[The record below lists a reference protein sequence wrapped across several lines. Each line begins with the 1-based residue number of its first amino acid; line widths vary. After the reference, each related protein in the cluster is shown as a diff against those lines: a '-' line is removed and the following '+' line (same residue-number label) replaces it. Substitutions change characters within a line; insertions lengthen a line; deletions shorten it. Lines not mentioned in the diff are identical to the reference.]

1 MSALRVFG
9 RHALRVVIVL
19 TLAAGAGAVVAIA
32 APSAPATTPSPTK
45 TSQSAHPLHTVTLLT
60 GDTVTLTGPSR
71 ATVRPGAG
79 RSGMR
84 FQELTDEHGD
94 LLVLPL
100 DAAPLVASGRLDRQ
114 LFDVSLLVRDGY
126 DDRSTKQTPLIV
138 EPTAAAAQRRPLTAL
153 PAIRT
158 VRPLPSIGATAVRA
172 DKGTAFW
179 SSLRG
184 SAAKVAPASL
194 NAAGVGHIWLD
205 GKVHASL
212 DQSVP
217 QIGGPQAWAAG
228 FTGQGSTVA
237 VLDTGIDTTH
247 PDLSDAV
254 AQAQDFT
261 DSPTGA
267 DDYYGHGTHVA
278 SIITGNGAK
287 YRGVAPNA
295 KLLNGKVLDD
305 TGSGDDSWIIAGM
318 EWAAAQHADVVN
330 LSLGGGFVSDGTDP
344 LDLAVNRLTEQT
356 GTLFVVAAGN
366 DGPDAESLSSP
377 AAAAEALTVGA
388 VDRQDALAD
397 FSSRGP
403 RWGNPAIKPDITAP
417 GVGIV
422 AARAA
427 HAVIGD
433 PVGDGYLRLSG
444 TSMAAPHV
452 AGAAAI
458 VKSEH
463 PDWTAEA
470 IKAALM
476 GSAKP
481 TAGLSIYQQGAG
493 RVDLAREVSTPAY
506 ATPAKLDEGVV
517 RWPHDDD
524 VPIAKA
530 LTYHNLGSTPLTLDL
545 AADVQDASG
554 AAASAGLFTVT
565 PSRLTI
571 PAGGSAAATVTTDT
585 RVDAP
590 NSLYGGVITATGS
603 GGTLIRTPIG
613 VTKEVESYNVTLH
626 FIDHDARPTDQYF
639 YRFVELGNGKAH
651 LTYDPSG
658 TTTVRLPKGH
668 YYLDGFIDTL
678 TGPDTSL
685 NDNIVEPDYDV
696 TGDSEL
702 TFDARDGQP
711 LGFVVDQPNARP
723 GEAVFGF
730 GEPVDSGPA
739 PGVTSF
745 GRDFDGVTVSPSR
758 TSRPGFTFEVEA
770 RMAEPDG
777 KGHFFGS
784 RYQYNLAH
792 TDHGRVPQQLI
803 HRVHDKQLARVRSAA
818 AAETPGL
825 IGTWSDVA
833 SNPLPFTLTEYYSP
847 STQWQDSL
855 CQQSTLDQVFPDACV
870 SAASPSTF
878 HRGRTTVQRWNNAV
892 FGPAVPFY
900 PPQPYTWA
908 GQLGDE
914 MRFEVPLFA
923 DQDSHRYGFA
933 SDTGSTTLYRDG
945 AKIADYPY
953 SGRGDFMVPAGPAT
967 YRLHTDSTRAAG
979 ARLSTQVSSDWTFR
993 SDTVPG
999 AYPKA
1004 LQLLAVRFAPRLDD
1018 HNRARAGQAFTVP
1031 VYAQRNGQD
1040 GSVPLRALTVRV
1052 SYDDGHTWRTA
1063 PVVRAANQ
1071 WRAVVTHP
1079 AKAQYVSLR
1088 ATARDGAGNAVDETI
1103 VRAYALR

>member
-1 MSALRVFG
+1 V
-9 RHALRVVIVL
+9 
-19 TLAAGAGAVVAIA
+19 AA
-32 APSAPATTPSPTK
+32 
-45 TSQSAHPLHTVTLLT
+45 
-60 GDTVTLTGPSR
+60 
-71 ATVRPGAG
+71 
-79 RSGMR
+79 
-84 FQELTDEHGD
+84 
-94 LLVLPL
+94 
-100 DAAPLVASGRLDRQ
+100 GRLDRR
-114 LFDVSLLVRDGY
+114 LFDVSLLIRDGY
-126 DDRSTKQTPLIV
+126 DDRSSKQTPLIV
-138 EPTAAAAQRRPLTAL
+138 EPTGATAQRRPHTAL

-158 VRPLPSIGATAVRA
+158 VRALPSIGATAVRA

-179 SSLRG
+179 SALRG
-184 SAAKVAPASL
+184 SAAGVAPAGLS
-194 NAAGVGHIWLD
+194 AAGVGHIWLD

-254 AQAQDFT
+254 AEAKDFT
-261 DSPTGA
+261 DSSTGT

-287 YRGVAPNA
+287 YRGVAPDA
-295 KLLNGKVLDD
+295 KLLNGKVLND
-305 TGSGDDSWIIAGM
+305 TGSGDDSGIIAGM
-318 EWAAAQHADVVN
+318 EWAAARHADVVN
-330 LSLGGGFVSDGTDP
+330 MSFGGGLASDGTEP

-356 GTLFVVAAGN
+356 GALFVVAAGN
-366 DGPDAESLSSP
+366 DGPDAETISSP
-377 AAAAEALTVGA
+377 ASADEALTVGA

-427 HAVIGD
+427 HAVIGG

-481 TAGLSIYQQGAG
+481 TAGLSVYEQGAG

-506 ATPAKLDEGVV
+506 ATPAKLDQGVV
-517 RWPHDDD
+517 QWPHDDD
-524 VPIAKA
+524 QPIAKT

-545 AADVQDASG
+545 AADVRDATG
-554 AAASAGLFTVT
+554 AAAPAALFTVS
-565 PSRLTI
+565 PQQLTI
-571 PAGGSAAATVTTDT
+571 PAGGSAAATVSTDT
-585 RVDAP
+585 RVNAP

-626 FIDHDARPTDQYF
+626 FLDHNGSPTDQYF
-639 YRFVELGNGKAH
+639 YRFIDLRNGDAH
-651 LTYDPSG
+651 LVYNPSG

-696 TGDSEL
+696 TGDSEV

-723 GEAVFGF
+723 GEAEFGF
-730 GEPVDSGPA
+730 GEPVESGSA
-739 PGVTSF
+739 PGAVMF
-745 GRDFDGVTVSPSR
+745 GANFDGITINPSR
-758 TSRPGFTFEVEA
+758 TSRPGFTFDIEA
-770 RMAEPDG
+770 RLAEPDR
-777 KGHFFGS
+777 KGHFYGS
-784 RYQYNLAH
+784 PYQYNL
-792 TDHGRVPQQLI
+792 DREVPDRVPAQLVT
-803 HRVHDKQLARVRSAA
+803 RVHDRDLAKVRSAA
-818 AAETPGL
+818 AAESPGRL
-825 IGTWSDVA
+825 GVWSGVA
-833 SNPLPFTLTEYYSP
+833 SNPLPFTLTEYYTP
-847 STQWQDSL
+847 DTPWFDEM
-855 CQQSTLDQVFPDACV
+855 CQQRTLDQDSPDTCV
-870 SAASPSTF
+870 TTANGVPF
-878 HRGRTTVQRWNNAV
+878 HRGRTSVQYWNAAV
-892 FGPAVPFY
+892 FGPGLPFG
-900 PPQPYTWA
+900 PDLANEWA
-908 GQLGDE
+908 ARLGDE
-914 MRFEVPLFA
+914 LQFGIPMFA
-923 DQDSHRYGFA
+923 DQDANRYGF
-933 SDTGSTTLYRDG
+933 STVDGGTTVLYRDG
-945 AKIADYPY
+945 VKVGDSPFD
-953 SGRGDFMVPAGPAT
+953 GTGDFTVPAGSAT
-967 YRLHTDSTRAAG
+967 YRLHTATTRSQVST
-979 ARLSTQVSSDWTFR
+979 LSTSITADWTFR
-993 SDTVPG
+993 SDTVAG
-999 AYPKA
+999 ADPKP
-1004 LQLLAVRFAPRLDD
+1004 LRLLVVRFAPQLDD
-1018 HNRARAGQAFTVP
+1018 HNQARAGRPFTIP
-1031 VYAQRNGQD
+1031 VFVQRNGQD
-1040 GSVPLRALTVRV
+1040 GVVPLRALTVRV
-1052 SYDDGHTWRTA
+1052 SYDDGRTWHTA
-1063 PVVRAANQ
+1063 PVVRVGNQ

-1079 AKAQYVSLR
+1079 AKAQYVSLQ
-1088 ATARDGAGNAVDETI
+1088 ASARDRGGNAVEETI
-1103 VRAYALR
+1103 IRAYALR